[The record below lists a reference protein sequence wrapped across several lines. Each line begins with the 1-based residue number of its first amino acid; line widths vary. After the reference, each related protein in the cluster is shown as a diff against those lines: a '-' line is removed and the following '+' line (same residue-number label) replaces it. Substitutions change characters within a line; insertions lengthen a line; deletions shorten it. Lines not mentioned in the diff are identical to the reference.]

1 MRRHVI
7 IPIFIP
13 HVGCPHDCVFCNQ
26 AKITGVLREEYDSID
41 AGYVRRIVKDYLL
54 TIDRDNTELEVS
66 FFGGTFTAIDIRKQR
81 ELLSVTKEL
90 KESGII
96 DRIRLSTR
104 PDYINL
110 FILSHLKEHLV
121 DIIELGVQSL
131 SEDVLVAS
139 KRGYSPR
146 VVEDASRMIRSFGFT
161 LGHQLMTGL
170 PLDNEEKD
178 LFSVRESIRMKP
190 DIARIY
196 PALVIRDTE
205 MADLYL
211 EGSYEPYTLDRAVA
225 VTSRML
231 VEYENAGVNVIRVGL
246 QPTTDIAPGRDV
258 LAGPYHPA
266 IRELCESYAMCRKIE
281 EAGFDRVTVRIGR
294 RDLSKLYAGGKR
306 YFARLSEK
314 MEVRVETI
322 DSEQK
327 GIFEIIPF
335 DGGGT
340 NVS

>member
-41 AGYVRRIVKDYLL
+41 AGYVRKVVRDYLE

-90 KESGII
+90 KETGII

-131 SEDVLVAS
+131 SEDVLEAS
-139 KRGYSPR
+139 KRGYSPKA
-146 VVEDASRMIRSFGFT
+146 VEDASKMIRSFGFT

-170 PLDNEEKD
+170 PLDTEEKD
-178 LFSVRESIRMKP
+178 LLSVRESIRMKP

-211 EGSYEPYTLDRAVA
+211 AGSYEPYSLDRAVA
-225 VTSRML
+225 VTSKML
-231 VEYENAGVNVIRVGL
+231 SEYEKAGVNVIRVGL
-246 QPTTDIAPGRDV
+246 QPTDEIAPGRDV

-266 IRELCESYAMCRKIE
+266 IRELCESYSMCQKVE
-281 EAGFDRVTVRIGR
+281 EAGFDRVTVRIGK

-306 YFARLSEK
+306 YFNALSEK
-314 MEVRVETI
+314 MVVKVEVSGS
-322 DSEQK
+322 DQK

>member
-26 AKITGVLREEYDSID
+26 AKITGVLRDEYDSID
-41 AGYVRRIVKDYLL
+41 AEYVRRIVRDYLE
-54 TIDRDNTELEVS
+54 TIDRDNTTLEVS

-90 KESGII
+90 KETGII
-96 DRIRLSTR
+96 DKIRLSTR

-110 FILSHLKEHLV
+110 FILSHLKEYLV

-131 SEDVLVAS
+131 SEDVLEAS
-139 KRGYSPR
+139 KRGYSPKA
-146 VVEDASRMIRSFGFT
+146 VEDASNMIRSFGFT

-170 PLDNEEKD
+170 PLDTEDKD

-211 EGSYEPYTLDRAVA
+211 AGSYEPYSLDRAVA
-225 VTSRML
+225 ITSKML
-231 VEYENAGVNVIRVGL
+231 SEYEKAGVNVIRVGL
-246 QPTTDIAPGRDV
+246 QPTDEIAPGRDV

-266 IRELCESYAMCRKIE
+266 IRELCESYTMCLKIE
-281 EAGFDRVTVRIGR
+281 EAGFDKVTVRIGK

-306 YFARLSEK
+306 YFRALSEK
-314 MEVRVETI
+314 IEVKVEVSGS
-322 DSEQK
+322 DQK
-327 GIFEIIPF
+327 GIFEIIPI